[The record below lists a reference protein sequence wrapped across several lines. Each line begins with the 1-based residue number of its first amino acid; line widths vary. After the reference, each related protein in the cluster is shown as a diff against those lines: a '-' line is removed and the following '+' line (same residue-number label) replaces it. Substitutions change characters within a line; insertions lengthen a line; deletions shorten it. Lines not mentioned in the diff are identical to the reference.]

1 MRPNS
6 GFFRGL
12 IFFGNRNQASDLI
25 IICTSLLRIFRKI
38 QLNKQRFLTSVV
50 FKKNEKN
57 YDRGGWGRGLG
68 VFAFLTSVL
77 GKIEQKKII
86 LHDKSFSPELQDFFT
101 FFMFCGFLA
110 RLLMIEKSKIFQAV
124 FCCFWPSSP
133 RPCSGEQT
141 QHIVKEQFLSLNYQH
156 NYHSHNVMT
165 EAQIIFNLPSLL
177 SKFLLIICEM
187 DQFFHY
193 LSLSFF

>member
-57 YDRGGWGRGLG
+57 YDRGGGRGLAKNCAFFC
-68 VFAFLTSVL
+68 VFDIRFRENRA
-77 GKIEQKKII
+77 KKII

-101 FFMFCGFLA
+101 FFMICGFLA
-110 RLLMIEKSKIFQAV
+110 RLLMIEISEIFQAV

-133 RPCSGEQT
+133 RPCSGE
-141 QHIVKEQFLSLNYQH
+141 
-156 NYHSHNVMT
+156 
-165 EAQIIFNLPSLL
+165 
-177 SKFLLIICEM
+177 
-187 DQFFHY
+187 
-193 LSLSFF
+193 